1 MVTPGNLPLAII
13 RGIEFESIILQCRDD
28 NVTVAGTLS
37 PDVTGSFRPSG
48 LFANYPLFIL
58 EGSPSYFVYYNL
70 AEASYVIAAILTDAA
85 LTDYWSPAVAL
96 TEPTGTYVPHGAN
109 TGSATADDNPV
120 NLTGYDVE
128 ATVRRTSKATD
139 VYIDLNPSI
148 TNATTGEI
156 TIPAISSTATNAL
169 EFTGNYMWDLVLTQG
184 GNRFGPYVEGAF
196 VIADNIT
203 QIT

>member
-28 NVTVAGTLS
+28 NVTVSGTLS
-37 PDVTGSFRPSG
+37 PNVTGSYRPSG

-70 AEASYVIAAILTDAA
+70 AATSYVIAALLTDAA

-109 TGSATADDNPV
+109 TGTATATDNPV
-120 NLTGYDVE
+120 NLAGYGV
-128 ATVRRTSKATD
+128 ASSVRRTDKAE

-148 TNATTGEI
+148 TNTATGEI
-156 TIPAISSTATNAL
+156 TIPAISSTTTNA
-169 EFTGNYMWDLVLTQG
+169 
-184 GNRFGPYVEGAF
+184 
-196 VIADNIT
+196 
-203 QIT
+203 